1 MIDPWGCHTRNST
14 LHKKK
19 AKHSGSMLSR
29 TRLTFHEPA
38 FLEFKTLQE
47 FHGHLR
53 LTVAGEKLLL
63 HFHRADGQPS
73 QRKIET
79 LCLADAQDFAKILC
93 RCHRHE
99 RELGARL
106 APSATYTCRNR

>member
-1 MIDPWGCHTRNST
+1 
-14 LHKKK
+14 
-19 AKHSGSMLSR
+19 
-29 TRLTFHEPA
+29 
-38 FLEFKTLQE
+38 
-47 FHGHLR
+47 

-106 APSATYTCRNR
+106 APSATCP

>member
-1 MIDPWGCHTRNST
+1 
-14 LHKKK
+14 
-19 AKHSGSMLSR
+19 
-29 TRLTFHEPA
+29 
-38 FLEFKTLQE
+38 
-47 FHGHLR
+47 

-106 APSATYTCRNR
+106 APSATCPSETVLPIRLRPVFSVIFKGYAGGPEHRPPRQEGPKRSPRADILWT